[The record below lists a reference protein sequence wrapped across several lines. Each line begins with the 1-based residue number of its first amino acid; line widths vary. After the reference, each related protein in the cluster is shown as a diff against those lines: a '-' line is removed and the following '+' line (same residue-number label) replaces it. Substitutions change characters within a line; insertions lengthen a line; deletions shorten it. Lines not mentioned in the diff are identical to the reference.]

1 MNSIVEVSAMIKKY
15 IASRENN
22 SYENNNTELWEA
34 TMVNIHI

>member
-1 MNSIVEVSAMIKKY
+1 MNCIVEVPAMIKKY

-22 SYENNNTELWEA
+22 SYENNNTEA